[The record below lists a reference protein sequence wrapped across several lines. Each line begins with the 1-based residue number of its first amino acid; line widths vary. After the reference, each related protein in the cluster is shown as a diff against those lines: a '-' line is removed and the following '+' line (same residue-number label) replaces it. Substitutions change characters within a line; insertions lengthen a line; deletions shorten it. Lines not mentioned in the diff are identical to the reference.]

1 LEDEKEDAEDLLSL
15 LSFIH
20 RRIDKA
26 TMPPKV

>member
-1 LEDEKEDAEDLLSL
+1 MKKDDAQDLLSL

-26 TMPPKV
+26 TMPPRV